1 MQENYQNMNND
12 IETIIATLDLKKQLT
27 ELEEN
32 RLLDDKF
39 LRINESLEK
48 FDLPDISFWYKK
60 CDKIITTA
68 SASTDAV
75 ISEFKK
81 TRLMLRDNP
90 QDKNLQDLFVQARR
104 RLEDT

>member
-1 MQENYQNMNND
+1 MQIWIKREKVKVSALCEINV
-12 IETIIATLDLKKQLT
+12 AFT
-27 ELEEN
+27 EFEEN

-39 LRINESLEK
+39 LRMNESLGN

-60 CDKIITTA
+60 CDKIITVL
-68 SASTDAV
+68 SANKDAV

-81 TRLMLRDNP
+81 TRHMLRDNP